1 MCSSPC
7 VLSECWRTHPQSLLD
22 ALRSCKYSQDPM
34 LARWFLNCSITAVL
48 VQILVA
54 VQGPGFV
61 QSVACAL
68 SSCSG
73 AHGETCK
80 AYWQCEQSRRV
91 SRQWGDVF
99 RDRESKTG
107 ELQSLPPVSS
117 SGDNVGAQISRG
129 REGTRRRRLL
139 FRRLLSHLTPRE
151 LLLPMPR
158 KQRVVQKTQGVP
170 RWGADSPKTERADA
184 APTASSF
191 VQRGIMGVGAGDV
204 SALSRLR
211 TLDGNG
217 RPDAEGHR

>member
-1 MCSSPC
+1 
-7 VLSECWRTHPQSLLD
+7 
-22 ALRSCKYSQDPM
+22 M

-54 VQGPGFV
+54 VQGLGFV

-80 AYWQCEQSRRV
+80 ASKQYRRV
-91 SRQWGDVF
+91 PRQWGDLF
-99 RDRESKTG
+99 RDRESKIC
-107 ELQSLPPVSS
+107 ELQTLQPVSS
-117 SGDNVGAQISRG
+117 SGENVCAQISRG
-129 REGTRRRRLL
+129 REGATGRRLL
-139 FRRLLSHLTPRE
+139 LRRLLSHLTPRE

-184 APTASSF
+184 APTASRF

-217 RPDAEGHR
+217 RPHAG